1 MARNQDFTL
10 NIKAL
15 FDTSDVKNKVNDLQ
29 GAFKNIKLP
38 DNLQRSFD
46 KTINDLVKSVNDF
59 ESKAGKG
66 IKNKTDANGIT
77 KAIDNVIISA

>member
-15 FDTSDVKNKVNDLQ
+15 FDASDVKNKVNDLQ
-29 GAFKNIKLP
+29 SAFKNIKLP
-38 DNLQRSFD
+38 DNLQKSFN
-46 KTINDLVKSVNDF
+46 KNINDLIKSVNDF

-66 IKNKTDANGIT
+66 I
-77 KAIDNVIISA
+77 